1 MSDLITVNVIVAD
14 RNYRLKISPS
24 DEAVLRNTVQII
36 NDKIVEFKTQ
46 LAGKDMQDY
55 VSMVLLWFATTN
67 VKHSEKFISNK
78 EIETSLQQVQN
89 LLDKALANKEEDEV

>member
-14 RNYRLKISPS
+14 RNYRLKISPT

-36 NDKIVEFKTQ
+36 NEKIVEYKSQ
-46 LAGKDMQDY
+46 LAGKDMQDF

-67 VKHSEKFISNK
+67 VKHSEKFINNK
-78 EIETSLQQVQN
+78 EIETSLNQVQQ
-89 LLDKALANKEEDEV
+89 LLDKALANTSED

>member
-14 RNYRLKISPS
+14 RNYRLKISPE

-36 NDKIVEFKTQ
+36 NEKIVEYKTQ
-46 LAGKDMQDY
+46 LAGKDMQDF

-67 VKHSEKFISNK
+67 VKHSEKFINNK
-78 EIETSLQQVQN
+78 EIETSLNQVQQ
-89 LLDKALANKEEDEV
+89 LLDKALANTSED

>member
-14 RNYRLKISPS
+14 RNYRLKISPE

-36 NDKIVEFKTQ
+36 NEKIVEYKTQ
-46 LAGKDMQDY
+46 LAGKDMQDF

-67 VKHSEKFISNK
+67 VKHSEKFIQDK
-78 EIETSLQQVQN
+78 EIETSLNQVNQ
-89 LLDKALANKEEDEV
+89 LLDKALSNTSED

>member
-67 VKHSEKFISNK
+67 VKHSEKFIHDK
-78 EIETSLQQVQN
+78 EIETSLNQVQQ
-89 LLDKALANKEEDEV
+89 LLDKALANTSDD